1 MHASG
6 AKLVLIS
13 RKTDTFD
20 LPGVRWISADLTVHA
35 ERERALAEA
44 VAHWGGVDI
53 LVNNAGVGAYQPTVK
68 VEDATWD
75 YLYELNLNAPVHLT
89 RRVLPGMLSG
99 GRGMVVN
106 VSSIAGVVPLPWF
119 TLYSTT
125 KAALLSFSH
134 GLGMELE
141 GTGVRTMVVCP
152 GYVKTPFQANVITGK
167 PPLLLQ
173 RTKKFAITPE
183 QCARDIV
190 KGIERD
196 ARTVVTPRSGHFL
209 NGLYFLFP
217 KLIDWQFARYNR
229 NLEKAAH

>member
-1 MHASG
+1 MHAAG

-13 RKTDTFD
+13 RKTETFD
-20 LPGVRWISADLTVHA
+20 LPGVRWIAADLTVHT

-44 VAHWGGVDI
+44 VAHLGGVDI

-89 RRVLPGMLSG
+89 RRVLPGMLSA

-106 VSSIAGVVPLPWF
+106 VSSIAGLVPLPWF

-134 GLGMELE
+134 GLGMELDA
-141 GTGVRTMVVCP
+141 TGVRTMVVCP

-173 RTKKFAITPE
+173 RTKKFAIAPE

-196 ARTVVTPRSGHFL
+196 ARTVVTPLSGHFL
-209 NGLYFLFP
+209 NVLYFLFP